1 MMVWSVDPTVES
13 SLRGP
18 QDFEFNEVIRP
29 RPAKPIKASGGRR
42 RIRKAGHMTASDHRS
57 HQQNVLAS
65 RGPSTHGPYAWTAVP
80 SFLIGRLGSSVL
92 FDHATRGVCCCA
104 VVAVGM

>member
-18 QDFEFNEVIRP
+18 QDFEFSEVMRP
-29 RPAKPIKASGGRR
+29 RPAEPIKASGGRR

-65 RGPSTHGPYAWTAVP
+65 RGPSTHG
-80 SFLIGRLGSSVL
+80 R
-92 FDHATRGVCCCA
+92 
-104 VVAVGM
+104 